1 MIFDRQIESL
11 FHCIILA
18 DPCHSHTEAFYLMN
32 RCLSCGELL
41 QGFFVHKEF
50 TEKLALA
57 IDKC

>member
-1 MIFDRQIESL
+1 MESIFQ
-11 FHCIILA
+11 CIILI

-50 TEKLALA
+50 TEKLALT